1 MKKLLSISLV
11 LLLLVGCSSSN
22 YKKTDDSIN
31 QEVTSFDI
39 NDSTLSGAYFL
50 KLLKNYNVKEK
61 NSTKED
67 NEEFDA
73 FLDDVF
79 NQITTSNYLYMHS
92 NVTDYKT
99 MGLTKPEV
107 TWGDI
112 NYGLN
117 IDEITIM
124 IDQYNKLMSFDYDSL
139 SLRQQYDYDTFKYS
153 LLESLCGAYFCHY
166 SLIFSDYSSVSD
178 GIITNLMEF
187 KFYDEESVEDY
198 ITLLKELPDYID
210 KCIEYSKKQ
219 SENGL
224 YHTDT
229 MLDSEV
235 DYIKSIIDDDG
246 QSLIESFET
255 NSAFQDKH
263 DEIASLI
270 KYDVCSAFNTLY
282 EYIIYI
288 SFKLNFFDR

>member
-73 FLDDVF
+73 FLDEVF

-112 NYGLN
+112 NYGLD

-153 LLESLCGAYFCHY
+153 LLESLCG
-166 SLIFSDYSSVSD
+166 IF
-178 GIITNLMEF
+178 F
-187 KFYDEESVEDY
+187 
-198 ITLLKELPDYID
+198 
-210 KCIEYSKKQ
+210 
-219 SENGL
+219 
-224 YHTDT
+224 
-229 MLDSEV
+229 
-235 DYIKSIIDDDG
+235 
-246 QSLIESFET
+246 
-255 NSAFQDKH
+255 
-263 DEIASLI
+263 ASLSGNPAS
-270 KYDVCSAFNTLY
+270 KSPAF
-282 EYIIYI
+282 EY
-288 SFKLNFFDR
+288 